1 MTVPL
6 RNKEA
11 LTVAKAI
18 VEHVFL
24 KFGLAHCLLHDL
36 GKEFDSELL
45 DELTKLLGVTR
56 LRSSGYR
63 PQSNGCCEVWHKC
76 INAMLAK
83 CVRPDQKDWSE
94 WLPYT
99 TFCYNAA

>member
-1 MTVPL
+1 VTVPL

-63 PQSNGCCEVWHKC
+63 PNQTAVVKFGTSV
-76 INAMLAK
+76 
-83 CVRPDQKDWSE
+83 
-94 WLPYT
+94 
-99 TFCYNAA
+99 